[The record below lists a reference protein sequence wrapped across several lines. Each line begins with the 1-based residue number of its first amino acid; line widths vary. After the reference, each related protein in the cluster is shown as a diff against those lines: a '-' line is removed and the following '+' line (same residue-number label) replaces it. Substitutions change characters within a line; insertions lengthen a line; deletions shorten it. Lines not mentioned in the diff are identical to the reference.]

1 MSKTEYFSFQG
12 RVYLGLRN
20 ADGSRAPARWVYDS
34 SVLELAMSSTRE
46 TKKESWSGVRGVAA
60 TMTTER
66 NLGVRLTLGQ
76 INTDNLA
83 LATDGTRL
91 DLASGSV
98 ANEVIGAVKPGD
110 VVALEYA
117 AISALVLEGGTP
129 EAPLVADTDYTLNP
143 ATGFIT
149 FLTTKAAVV
158 AKTYEYAAHSVV
170 KVFESSKS
178 EYYALFDAVNSVDGT
193 TQRVRADVNRIS
205 FPAAESLALIND
217 SFGEIVLNGEA
228 KIDPVRQSDPR
239 FGLYAR
245 VLLVDA
251 V

>member
-20 ADGSRAPARWVYDS
+20 ADGSRAPARWVYDAS
-34 SVLELAMSSTRE
+34 TLELAMSSTRE
-46 TKKESWSGVRGVAA
+46 NKKESWSGVRGIAA

-66 NLGVRLTLGQ
+66 TLGVRLTLGQ
-76 INTDNLA
+76 INTENLA
-83 LATDGTRL
+83 LATDGTLL
-91 DLASGSV
+91 DLASGSA
-98 ANEVIGAVKPGD
+98 ANEAIGAVKPGD

-117 AISALVLEGGTP
+117 AISTLVLEGGSP
-129 EAPLVADTDYTLNP
+129 AAPLVANTDYTVNL
-143 ATGFIT
+143 ATGIIT
-149 FLTTKAAVV
+149 FLTTKTAVA
-158 AKTYEYAAHSVV
+158 AKTYQYAAHSVV
-170 KVFESSKS
+170 KVLESTKS
-178 EYYALFDAVNSVDGT
+178 EYYALFDGVNSVDGA
-193 TQRVRADVNRIS
+193 TQRFRGEVNRIS

-245 VLLVDA
+245 ALLVDA
-251 V
+251 A

>member
-20 ADGSRAPARWVYDS
+20 ADGSRAPARWVYDG

-46 TKKESWSGVRGVAA
+46 NKKESWSGVRGVAA

-66 NLGVRLTLGQ
+66 TLGVRLTLGQ
-76 INTDNLA
+76 INTENLA

-91 DLASGSV
+91 DLASGSA
-98 ANEVIGAVKPGD
+98 ANEAIGAVKPGD

-117 AISALVLEGGTP
+117 AISTLVLEGGTP
-129 EAPLVADTDYTLNP
+129 AAPLVLDTDYTVNL
-143 ATGFIT
+143 ATGIIT
-149 FLTTKAAVV
+149 FLTTKTAVV
-158 AKTYEYAAHSVV
+158 AKTYQYAAHSVV
-170 KVFESSKS
+170 KVLESSKS
-178 EYYALFDAVNSVDGT
+178 EYYALFDAVNSVDGA

-205 FPAAESLALIND
+205 FPAAESLPLIND
-217 SFGEIVLNGEA
+217 TFGEIVLNGEA

-245 VLLVDA
+245 VMLVDA
-251 V
+251 A